1 MKLKFACSALVA
13 ALLGVGGAG
22 LSPSSR
28 AISQDAPVSTSS
40 AADVELEQLRASA
53 AEFVKAFNAGD
64 AKAIGALFLEKAEV
78 VDEDGNLVQGREN
91 IEARFAELF
100 KGFPKASVAV
110 EITSLRQISPA
121 VAIEEGVTS
130 ITLAPDE
137 PASVNAYA
145 LVHLKKDGKWQF
157 ASVRD
162 FPPEV
167 VATPH
172 DHLTS
177 LEWMVGHWVDES
189 PDGRVE
195 TSCEWS
201 KDGNYL
207 LLDYVVKSKQG
218 GELKGTQRLGWD
230 PLRRTIRGWVF
241 DESGGV
247 IESEWTPLPV
257 RGSSMERD
265 TPLRGRRF
273 RSLES
278 SHRPRMM
285 VIRSTQLTGSSGASC
300 CPTPRSGWCVVRRH
314 RRNNFN
320 L

>member
-1 MKLKFACSALVA
+1 MRSKIFVPVVAA
-13 ALLGVGGAG
+13 ALLGLGEVWFPMGSKAM
-22 LSPSSR
+22 
-28 AISQDAPVSTSS
+28 SQDAPVSASPS
-40 AADVELEQLRASA
+40 DDAELELLGASA

-64 AKAIGALFLEKAEV
+64 AKGIGALFLEKAEV

-91 IEARFAELF
+91 IQARFAELF
-100 KGFPKASVAV
+100 QGFPKASVVV

-130 ITLAPDE
+130 ITLVPDE
-137 PASVNAYA
+137 PASVNSYT

-172 DHLTS
+172 DHLTA
-177 LEWMVGHWVDES
+177 LEWMVGNWVDES

-195 TSCEWS
+195 TACEWS

-207 LLDYVVKSKQG
+207 LLDYVVKAKRG

-230 PLRRTIRGWVF
+230 PLRRSIRGWVF

-247 IESEWTPLPV
+247 IESEWTPAAGSWLVHGKGHTAEGQAVSFTRVFTPTSNDGYQIDTTHRIVGGELLPDSTV
-257 RGSSMERD
+257 R
-265 TPLRGRRF
+265 
-273 RSLES
+273 
-278 SHRPRMM
+278 
-285 VIRSTQLTGSSGASC
+285 
-300 CPTPRSGWCVVRRH
+300 VVRRPPAPAE
-314 RRNNFN
+314 
-320 L
+320 

>member
-1 MKLKFACSALVA
+1 MKSKFACSALVA

-22 LSPSSR
+22 LSLSSR

-40 AADVELEQLRASA
+40 ATDAELEQLRASA

-78 VDEDGNLVQGREN
+78 VDEDGNLLQGREN

-172 DHLTS
+172 DHLTA
-177 LEWMVGHWVDES
+177 LEWMVGQWVDES

-247 IESEWTPLPV
+247 IESEWTPAAGSWLVHGKGHTAEGQAVSFTRVFTPTSNDGYQIDTTHRIVGGELLPDSTV
-257 RGSSMERD
+257 R
-265 TPLRGRRF
+265 
-273 RSLES
+273 
-278 SHRPRMM
+278 
-285 VIRSTQLTGSSGASC
+285 
-300 CPTPRSGWCVVRRH
+300 VVRRPPAPAE
-314 RRNNFN
+314 
-320 L
+320 

>member
-1 MKLKFACSALVA
+1 MRSKIFVPVVA
-13 ALLGVGGAG
+13 TALLGMGGVWF
-22 LSPSSR
+22 PQSSSV
-28 AISQDAPVSTSS
+28 ISQEVPAS
-40 AADVELEQLRASA
+40 ASPTNDGELELLQASA

-91 IEARFAELF
+91 IQARFAELF
-100 KGFPKASVAV
+100 QGFPKASVVV

-130 ITLAPDE
+130 ITLVPDE
-137 PASVNAYA
+137 PASVNSYT

-172 DHLTS
+172 DHLTA
-177 LEWMVGHWVDES
+177 LEWMVGNWVDES

-195 TSCEWS
+195 TACEWS

-207 LLDYVVKSKQG
+207 LLDYVVKAKRG

-230 PLRRTIRGWVF
+230 PLRRSIRGWVF

-247 IESEWTPLPV
+247 IESEWTPAAGSWLVHGKGHTAEGQAVSFTRVFTPTSNDGYQIDTTHRIVGGELLPDSTV
-257 RGSSMERD
+257 R
-265 TPLRGRRF
+265 
-273 RSLES
+273 
-278 SHRPRMM
+278 
-285 VIRSTQLTGSSGASC
+285 
-300 CPTPRSGWCVVRRH
+300 VVRRPPAPAE
-314 RRNNFN
+314 
-320 L
+320 